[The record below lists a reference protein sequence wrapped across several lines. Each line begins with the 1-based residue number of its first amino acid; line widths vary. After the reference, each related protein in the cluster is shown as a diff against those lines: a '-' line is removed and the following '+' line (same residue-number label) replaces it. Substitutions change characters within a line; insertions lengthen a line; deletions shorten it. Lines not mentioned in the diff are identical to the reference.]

1 MPSYPPDEMTAM
13 LERRTYLIKEQ
24 VAFLK
29 LSDTYDILDPA
40 TGERVGTAREEL
52 PGWAKALK
60 LLVDKR
66 MLPTTVAVYD
76 ATDERLVFKIKRGV
90 PLLRAKVTIHD
101 HDGEVIGYF
110 KSKLITLGG
119 AFTVYDR
126 DENQV
131 ATVKGDWK
139 GWNFKFLTADGN
151 LMGTVTK
158 QWAGLGK
165 EMFTSADNYVIAL
178 EEGVDDRADG
188 NLLLLAAGL
197 AIDTVFKEA
206 P

>member
-1 MPSYPPDEMTAM
+1 M

-29 LSDTYDILDPA
+29 LSDTYDIFDPA
-40 TGERVGTAREEL
+40 TGEKVGTAREEL

-60 LLVDKR
+60 LLVGKQL
-66 MLPTTVAVYD
+66 LPTSVAVYD
-76 ATDERLVFKIKRGV
+76 AADDQLVFTIRRGV

-101 HDGEVIGYF
+101 HDGTVIGSF

-119 AFTVYDR
+119 AFTVHDR
-126 DENQV
+126 DGNPV
-131 ATVKGDWK
+131 AQVKGDWK
-139 GWNFKFLTADGN
+139 GWNFKFLNADGN

-165 EMFTSADNYVIAL
+165 EMFTSADNYIIAL
-178 EEGVDDRADG
+178 EDGVDDRADG